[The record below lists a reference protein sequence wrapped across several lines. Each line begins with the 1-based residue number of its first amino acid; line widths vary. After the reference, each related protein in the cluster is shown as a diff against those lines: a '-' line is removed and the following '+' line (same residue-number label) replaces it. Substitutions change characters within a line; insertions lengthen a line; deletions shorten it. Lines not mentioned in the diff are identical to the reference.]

1 MTFLRTSAIV
11 WLLDGEIE
19 PSEVITGREEVK
31 QPIYLDNGGM
41 TIAGGGNGSLGWD
54 ASLREFRTH
63 LGVERG
69 LGPRTVEAY
78 LSDLG
83 QMAAWALEQDIAPGS
98 LDRGAVTAF
107 LVHQQGLGKKPRS
120 LARLSSALRQF
131 LTFLRM
137 EGGSGAGP
145 EAVVKPPRPPRILPK
160 TLSET
165 QVESILAAPDL
176 GDPLGVRDRAWIEL
190 LYATGLRVSELASLP
205 ALSVF
210 LDEGFVKVMGKGR
223 KERLVPFGEGAE
235 TWLRSWLALRP
246 GFRPKG
252 PELFLGRR
260 GEPLTRQHLWRLI
273 KRYAAKAGVD
283 PETVSPHVLRHAF
296 ATHLLDHGADL
307 RAVQAMLGHA
317 DISTTQIYTHV
328 HQARLRALY
337 EKMHPRAGG

>member
-1 MTFLRTSAIV
+1 MTAERQAS
-11 WLLDGEIE
+11 D
-19 PSEVITGREEVK
+19 
-31 QPIYLDNGGM
+31 
-41 TIAGGGNGSLGWD
+41 LGWG
-54 ASLREFRTH
+54 ASLREFRAH

-69 LGPRTVEAY
+69 LGAKTVEAY
-78 LSDLG
+78 ASDLA
-83 QMAAWALEQDIAPGS
+83 QMAAWAVERDLTPAA
-98 LDRGAVTAF
+98 LDRGAITAF

-120 LARLSSALRQF
+120 LARLSSSLRQF
-131 LTFLRM
+131 LVFLRM
-137 EGGSGAGP
+137 EGAGAAGP

-165 QVESILAAPDL
+165 QVEAILAAPDL
-176 GDPLGVRDRAWIEL
+176 NDPLGVRDRAWLEL

-235 TWLRSWLALRP
+235 SWLRSWLALRP
-246 GFRPKG
+246 GLKPKG
-252 PELFLGRR
+252 GELFLGRR
-260 GEPLTRQHLWRLI
+260 GEALTRQHLWRLI

-283 PETVSPHVLRHAF
+283 PEGVSPHVLRHAF

-337 EKMHPRAGG
+337 DRMHPRSR

>member
-1 MTFLRTSAIV
+1 MTSVER
-11 WLLDGEIE
+11 DG
-19 PSEVITGREEVK
+19 
-31 QPIYLDNGGM
+31 D
-41 TIAGGGNGSLGWD
+41 LGWGS
-54 ASLREFRTH
+54 SLREFRAH

-83 QMAAWALEQDIAPGS
+83 QLAAWAVDRDLPAAA

-120 LARLSSALRQF
+120 LARLSSSLRQF
-131 LTFLRM
+131 LAFLRM
-137 EGGSGAGP
+137 EGAGAAGP

-160 TLSET
+160 TLSEA
-165 QVESILAAPDL
+165 QVEALLGAPDL
-176 GDPLGVRDRAWIEL
+176 GDPLGVRDRAWLEL
-190 LYATGLRVSELASLP
+190 LYATGLRVSELAALP

-223 KERLVPFGEGAE
+223 KERLVPFGDRAE
-235 TWLRSWLALRP
+235 EWLRAWLKLRP

-252 PELFLGRR
+252 DTLFVGRR
-260 GEPLTRQHLWRLI
+260 GEGLTRQHLWRLI
-273 KRYAAKAGVD
+273 KRCAAKAGVD
-283 PETVSPHVLRHAF
+283 PAAVSPHVLRHAF

-337 EKMHPRAGG
+337 ERMHPRSAKADEAR